1 MAGGIDP
8 RVSDRPVRIYGVRD
22 AFRDELREMPLRPRD
37 VLAILIGF
45 PLVLVAV
52 VLFLAT
58 GSQA

>member
-1 MAGGIDP
+1 MAGGMDP
-8 RVSDRPVRIYGVRD
+8 RISGRETRIYGVRD

-45 PLVLVAV
+45 PLVLLAL
-52 VLFLAT
+52 VLVLAT